1 MQVKG
6 LLANIVLT
14 KSRHL
19 KLNVYN
25 TLDQVVSLTLHTR
38 AIHVFGVN
46 LGFRKL
52 GEKWKEQASVVEIS
66 ENWADGMDEEQ
77 AAQFIGNYL

>member
-1 MQVKG
+1 MICLPFKLIGAARFNLQVAMQVKG

-25 TLDQVVSLTLHTR
+25 ILDEVVSLTPHTK

-46 LGFRKL
+46 LGF
-52 GEKWKEQASVVEIS
+52 
-66 ENWADGMDEEQ
+66 
-77 AAQFIGNYL
+77 